1 MRDQRSR
8 KVWKWL
14 VAVFIG
20 TFVVFA
26 AILAAAAWM
35 HNQVQDA
42 RTALQQ
48 YGDYLVAKKYE
59 EAYVLR
65 DSELQRVLSE
75 SDFEKAHESAAS
87 RNGRLETVV
96 LESEYR
102 VGDRHGMIVVINS
115 RMIYERAE
123 NHFVVTMK
131 KEENRW
137 LVHDA
142 RFSGN

>member
-1 MRDQRSR
+1 MREQRSR

-14 VAVFIG
+14 MAFFIG
-20 TFVVFA
+20 TFVIFVA
-26 AILAAAAWM
+26 MLAAAAWM

-96 LESEYR
+96 LESEHR

-131 KEENRW
+131 KEGNRW

-142 RFSGN
+142 R

>member
-1 MRDQRSR
+1 M
-8 KVWKWL
+8 
-14 VAVFIG
+14 AVFIG
-20 TFVVFA
+20 AFVFFVA
-26 AILAAAAWM
+26 MLAAAAWM
-35 HNQVQDA
+35 HKQVQDA

-75 SDFEKAHESAAS
+75 SDFEKTHESAAS
-87 RNGRLETVV
+87 RNGRLKTVV
-96 LESEYR
+96 LESEHK

-131 KEENRW
+131 KEGNRW
-137 LVHDA
+137 LVYDA